1 MQPDAAGQFQGELIK
16 AFRKLKWLDEDDS
29 GHNLVLSS
37 RTDAGV
43 NVRRNGGVVT
53 VAKSLWDSI
62 TERKMIRAVDDRL
75 PEEIAFLS
83 VRGGK

>member
-1 MQPDAAGQFQGELIK
+1 MARQGN
-16 AFRKLKWLDEDDS
+16 S

-53 VAKSLWDSI
+53 IAKSLWDSI

-75 PEEIAFLS
+75 PEEIAFLVS
-83 VRGGK
+83 RRCIKIGTQGVHHIVFTDID

>member
-1 MQPDAAGQFQGELIK
+1 MKTVQGELIRV
-16 AFRKLKWLDEDDS
+16 FRQLKWLESNDL

-53 VAKSLWDSI
+53 IESHYGI
-62 TERKMIRAVDDRL
+62 H
-75 PEEIAFLS
+75 
-83 VRGGK
+83 